1 MGGWGKT
8 GNKLLSGRATRKY
21 KRKGHLS
28 PMGSQFQH
36 DPFVGLSIPPQ
47 TQCSSHSKPLL
58 VSKRMFSAFH
68 MLFLVPGTLFPHLF
82 HGQISFI
89 LQGTQVRCYF
99 LHEIHQ
105 TDLLSNRSGVTSG
118 LPGSHGLPPSLQRDS
133 GSVYQGHTS
142 PQQACNKYWRSEI
155 FRERGEP
162 GVVRE
167 PQGRGG
173 GPGWGQHLKEHSKN
187 SSSWA
192 SLAALVDN
200 ELLITRSHTRRCQ
213 TLPPAA
219 PLLHPQGAS
228 AKAHLPSSL
237 CPAPSAPSCSMG
249 LALPPLVKKA
259 AQRVWAKGSQGC
271 SHSFGQPSSFLKRPR
286 EP

>member
-1 MGGWGKT
+1 MT
-8 GNKLLSGRATRKY
+8 
-21 KRKGHLS
+21 
-28 PMGSQFQH
+28 
-36 DPFVGLSIPPQ
+36 
-47 TQCSSHSKPLL
+47 PLL
-58 VSKRMFSAFH
+58 ASASLLKHSVPAIPNLFWFPKGCSLPSTCCSLCLEHSFLTSSMAKFH
-68 MLFLVPGTLFPHLF
+68 SSYRGLRL
-82 HGQISFI
+82 
-89 LQGTQVRCYF
+89 
-99 LHEIHQ
+99 
-105 TDLLSNRSGVTSG
+105 DVTSYMKSTRLTSSQIG
-118 LPGSHGLPPSLQRDS
+118 QESLLDSRGSHGLPPSLQRDS

-192 SLAALVDN
+192 SLAALVGN

-228 AKAHLPSSL
+228 AKAHPPSSL